1 MAIPE
6 KILFVCMGNI
16 CRSPTAEGV
25 FRQLAAEH
33 PSLSRLEIDSCGTI
47 GYHVGEPPDPRSVSA
62 AKNRGYGLSDIRSRK
77 ITIDDLDYYDF
88 VLAMDEE
95 NLSNIL
101 ALVSDQEMYKNKV
114 SLFLDYGVGKIAC
127 VPDPYYGGPSGFD
140 DVIDLI
146 EDASRGL
153 ISHLL
158 KNNKAD

>member
-1 MAIPE
+1 MAIQN

-25 FRQLAAEH
+25 FRHLAAEH
-33 PSLSRLEIDSCGTI
+33 PSLSQLEIDSCGTI

-62 AKNRGYGLSDIRSRK
+62 AKNRGYDLSSIRSRK
-77 ITIDDLDYYDF
+77 LTESDLQYYDF
-88 VLAMDEE
+88 VLAMDKE
-95 NLSNIL
+95 NLSNIF
-101 ALVSDQEMYKNKV
+101 ALSLDQESHKNKIK
-114 SLFLDYGVGKIAC
+114 LFLDYGVTKTVC

-158 KNNKAD
+158 KT